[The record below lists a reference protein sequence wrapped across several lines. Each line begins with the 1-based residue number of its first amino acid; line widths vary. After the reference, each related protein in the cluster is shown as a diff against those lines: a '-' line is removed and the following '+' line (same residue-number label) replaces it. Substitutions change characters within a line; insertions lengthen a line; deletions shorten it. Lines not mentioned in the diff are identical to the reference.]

1 MTVIAVDEDYGVATD
16 SGVWGDGIQSTTRKF
31 VHTVDPKTG
40 VRMFAAAAGPAHRMA
55 ELLLWATTHGL
66 DPDKFP
72 LPRGDDD
79 ETLLV
84 VYPDHKEIWEF
95 CRSGVPFR
103 VEAPYAVGQPAAAGA
118 ALALMLR
125 GATAGQA
132 LSEVQASGRFDSVYG
147 EIHSEDGA

>member
-1 MTVIAVDEDYGVATD
+1 MTVIAVDGDYGVATD
-16 SGVWGDGIQSTTRKF
+16 SGVWGDGIQSTTRKIF
-31 VHTVDPKTG
+31 VSVEPNTG
-40 VRMFAAAAGPAHRMA
+40 LRRIAAAAGPAHRMA
-55 ELLLWATTHGL
+55 ELLHWVSAHDTAL
-66 DPDKFP
+66 DAYP

-84 VYPDHKEIWEF
+84 VFPDMAEIWEYH
-95 CRSGVPFR
+95 RSGVPFR